1 MAGGMAKQGMIPVFA
16 VYSSFLQRGY
26 DQLIHDIS
34 LCKLHAVFAVDRAG
48 LVGADGET
56 HHGIFDVGYL
66 SSVPGMKVYSPAN
79 FAELHSMLRH
89 AVLEN
94 SGSVTV
100 RYPRGV
106 EGAYKTDWDGS
117 DFSCVREGSDC
128 AIVTY
133 GLLTNNA
140 LAAAELLAQRGISAA
155 VWKLHVVA
163 PLDEDALVKALAP
176 YGAVLIA
183 EEAAQSGGA
192 GEHLLAAFARRGER
206 KTYGLANLGR
216 DIPHQGTLAELHKA
230 LGLDA
235 EGLAERVKT
244 MIR

>member
-1 MAGGMAKQGMIPVFA
+1 
-16 VYSSFLQRGY
+16 
-26 DQLIHDIS
+26 
-34 LCKLHAVFAVDRAG
+34 
-48 LVGADGET
+48 
-56 HHGIFDVGYL
+56 
-66 SSVPGMKVYSPAN
+66 
-79 FAELHSMLRH
+79 MLRH
-89 AVLEN
+89 AVLKE

-140 LAAAELLAQRGISAA
+140 LAAAELLAQQGISAA

-163 PLDEDALVKALAP
+163 PLDEDALAKALLP
-176 YGAVLIA
+176 YGAVLFA
-183 EEAAQSGGA
+183 EETEQSGGV
-192 GEHLLAAFARRGER
+192 GEHLLAALAQRGEGKKVR
-206 KTYGLANLGR
+206 LANLGR
-216 DIPHQGTLAELHKA
+216 EIPNQGTLGELQKA

-235 EGLAERVKT
+235 EGLAAAMKKL
-244 MIR
+244 IG